1 MSGYSVHRLKASG
14 QRVVRLQY
22 PRLDTG
28 ATVLVAPLYPAEKAL
43 ELKIVTPRVEVDGS
57 EFLVATHLLAAVQQK
72 DIGPPEATLAAYE
85 YVIANA
91 INRLFFGI

>member
-22 PRLDTG
+22 TGLDSG
-28 ATVLVAPLYPAEKAL
+28 ATVLVAPLYPADRAL
-43 ELKIVTPRVEVDGS
+43 ELEIVTPRIELEGS
-57 EFLVATHLLAAVQQK
+57 EYLVATHLLAAVQRK
-72 DIGPPEATLAAYE
+72 DIGPAGAALAAHE
-85 YVIANA
+85 AAIANS